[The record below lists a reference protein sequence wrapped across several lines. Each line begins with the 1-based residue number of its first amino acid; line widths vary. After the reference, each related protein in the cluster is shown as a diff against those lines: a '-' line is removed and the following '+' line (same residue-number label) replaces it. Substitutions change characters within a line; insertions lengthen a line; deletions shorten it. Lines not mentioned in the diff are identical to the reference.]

1 MKGGF
6 NKILRNIVAGA
17 SDTEFEKV
25 SQAEIALLLT
35 NILMAIIEITKAT
48 FHLDSKE
55 PKEKHVICRYCC
67 NCTINSH
74 SWSNFDLEEIFFKKF
89 IQLICYNC
97 FV

>member
-35 NILMAIIEITKAT
+35 NILMAIIET
-48 FHLDSKE
+48 
-55 PKEKHVICRYCC
+55 Y
-67 NCTINSH
+67 
-74 SWSNFDLEEIFFKKF
+74 
-89 IQLICYNC
+89 
-97 FV
+97 

>member
-25 SQAEIALLLT
+25 TFFSYHVSNPSYYQQRL
-35 NILMAIIEITKAT
+35 TKAT

-55 PKEKHVICRYCC
+55 PKEKHVIC
-67 NCTINSH
+67 
-74 SWSNFDLEEIFFKKF
+74 K
-89 IQLICYNC
+89 
-97 FV
+97 